1 MSVKSTTE
9 EQRIVTGIHDVYGNL
24 YDNLGFGNILSG
36 TRKDQDWNFIL
47 KNLVLARLANPDSQ
61 RRTASYLERDFGISI
76 DINKLYQVM
85 DHVYKQEERIKSQVA
100 RNTLDLFSQ
109 SVDLVFFDVSTL
121 YFESFE
127 SDNLRN
133 LGYSKDNKFKEVQV
147 MLALVTTQYGLPI
160 SYFLF
165 PGNTSETNTLLTAVE
180 TLRDKLK
187 ISHVTLVADRA
198 MFCKENLALMEVNGI
213 SYIIA
218 CKLKSLKKS
227 FQGQLLN
234 DEFHP
239 EKVCN
244 EQHWCKEY
252 VYENR
257 RIIVSYSK
265 KRALED
271 AKDRERLVTRL
282 LKKAKKAKTVSI
294 KSIVTKRGS
303 SEYLKLNETDD
314 VTRDDVTINEE
325 EIAQDALWDGLHGV
339 ITNVTQEDASD
350 ILTQYRGLWQIEEA
364 FRVNKHNLRMR
375 PIYHWTEERIHAHIC
390 ICFVAYS
397 LAKYALYQLNVISK
411 LKLSLQNSNTPA
423 PLP

>member
-1 MSVKSTTE
+1 MATTEEEIAEYKRIAEAFILRLKREGDRQKILPFEAPEKIHQTAKLKSIELEEGESISVKSMTE
-9 EQRIVTGIHDVYGNL
+9 EQRIITGIHDVYGNL

-47 KNLVLARLANPDSQ
+47 KNLVLARLANPDSK
-61 RRTASYLERDFGISI
+61 RRIALYLEQDFGISI
-76 DINKLYQVM
+76 DINKLYRVM
-85 DHVYKQEERIKSQVA
+85 EHVSKQEERIKSQVA

-109 SVDLVFFDVSTL
+109 SVDVVFFDVTTL

-127 SDNLRN
+127 SDSLRK
-133 LGYSKDNKFKEVQV
+133 LGYSKDNTFKEVQV
-147 MLALVTTQYGLPI
+147 ILALVTTQYGLPI

-252 VYENR
+252 VYEDR
-257 RIIVSYSK
+257 RLIVSYSK
-265 KRALED
+265 KRALKD

-282 LKKAKKAKTVSI
+282 LKKAKKAKTISI
-294 KSIVTKRGS
+294 KSIVTK
-303 SEYLKLNETDD
+303 
-314 VTRDDVTINEE
+314 
-325 EIAQDALWDGLHGV
+325 
-339 ITNVTQEDASD
+339 
-350 ILTQYRGLWQIEEA
+350 
-364 FRVNKHNLRMR
+364 
-375 PIYHWTEERIHAHIC
+375 
-390 ICFVAYS
+390 
-397 LAKYALYQLNVISK
+397 
-411 LKLSLQNSNTPA
+411 
-423 PLP
+423 